1 MQSFQN
7 LLWVLEDRILTL
19 TINRES
25 KLNALNSAT
34 LEELKQAFQFIY
46 DNESIGGVILTG
58 AGEKAFVAGADI
70 SEISQLTEVNSR
82 KFAEIGQEIFL
93 AIENCPKPVIAAVN
107 GFALGGGCEIAMAC
121 HIRLASEN
129 AKFGLPEV
137 KLGILPGYGGT
148 QRMPQIVGKGK
159 ALEMMLTGDMIS
171 AAEALQWG
179 LVNYVL
185 PDKESLINKCKEL
198 LKKMLK
204 NSPSAIELIITAT
217 NAGTYN
223 EVGFQA
229 EANSFQMATRTSDFK
244 EGTSA
249 FLEKREAKFTGK

>member
-1 MQSFQN
+1 MQSFEN

-34 LEELKQAFQFIY
+34 LDELKAAFESIY
-46 DNESIGGVILTG
+46 DDESIGGVILTG

-70 SEISQLTEVNSR
+70 AEISQLSEVNSR
-82 KFAEIGQEIFL
+82 KFAEAGQDIFL

-148 QRMPQIVGKGK
+148 QRMPQIIGKGK
-159 ALEMMLTGDMIS
+159 ALEMMLTGEMIS
-171 AAEALQWG
+171 STQALQWG

-185 PDKESLINKCKEL
+185 PNKEELINKSKEL
-198 LKKMLK
+198 IRKMLK

-223 EVGFQA
+223 EAGFQA
-229 EANSFQMATRTSDFK
+229 EANSFQRATRTEDFK
-244 EGTSA
+244 EGTNA

>member
-1 MQSFQN
+1 MQSFEN

-34 LEELKQAFQFIY
+34 LDELKMAFQSIY
-46 DNESIGGVILTG
+46 DDESIGAVILTG

-82 KFAEIGQEIFL
+82 KFAEAGQDIFL

-171 AAEALQWG
+171 AADALQWG

-185 PDKESLINKCKEL
+185 PTKDDLLQKCKEL

-229 EANSFQMATRTSDFK
+229 EANSFQRATRTEDFR
-244 EGTSA
+244 EGTNA

>member
-1 MQSFQN
+1 MKVFNN
-7 LLWVLEDRILTL
+7 LLWVLENGILTL

-25 KLNALNSAT
+25 KLNALNT
-34 LEELKQAFQFIY
+34 ETMNELREAFQAIY
-46 DNESIGGVILTG
+46 DDEDIKGVILTG

-70 SEISQLTEVNSR
+70 SEIAQLTEVNSR
-82 KFAEIGQEIFL
+82 KFSEMGQEIFL
-93 AIENCPKPVIAAVN
+93 AIENCPKPVLAAVN

-148 QRMPQIVGKGK
+148 QRMPQIVGKAK
-159 ALEMMLTGDMIS
+159 ALELMLTGEMIS
-171 AAEALQWG
+171 AQEALQWR

-185 PDKESLINKCKEL
+185 PDKNSLLQKCKEL
-198 LKKMLK
+198 LQKMLK

-223 EVGFQA
+223 EVGYQA
-229 EANSFQMATRTSDFK
+229 EANAFQRATRTEDFK